1 MELLTSP
8 DAWIALITLTVL
20 EVVLG
25 IDNIVFISLLS
36 GKLEKGQQARA
47 RTLGLSMAMLMRI
60 VMLILIVWIARLTTP
75 LFSFGEHGVS
85 GRDLILLFGG
95 LFLLGKATHEIHENI
110 EGDGHGLTS
119 KPVASF
125 ALVIAQIMILDIV
138 FSLDS
143 VITAVGMV
151 DDVRIMVAAVII
163 AVGIMLIA
171 ASPVANFVERHPT
184 VKMLALGFLL
194 LIGMSLVADGA
205 GFHIPKG
212 YIYFAM
218 GFSVFIEF
226 LNLKV
231 QQRRR
236 NREQY

>member
-1 MELLTSP
+1 
-8 DAWIALITLTVL
+8 
-20 EVVLG
+20 
-25 IDNIVFISLLS
+25 
-36 GKLEKGQQARA
+36 
-47 RTLGLSMAMLMRI
+47 
-60 VMLILIVWIARLTTP
+60 
-75 LFSFGEHGVS
+75 
-85 GRDLILLFGG
+85 
-95 LFLLGKATHEIHENI
+95 
-110 EGDGHGLTS
+110 
-119 KPVASF
+119 
-125 ALVIAQIMILDIV
+125 MILDIV